1 VAWTAKERVMTHN
14 ARHRDDS
21 NKARIDCER
30 RDLNDSLT
38 WARDHHHPR
47 HSAFV
52 AKVRAA

>member
-1 VAWTAKERVMTHN
+1 MSKKIDQLVVA
-14 ARHRDDS
+14 
-21 NKARIDCER
+21 ER

>member
-1 VAWTAKERVMTHN
+1 MTHTG
-14 ARHRDDS
+14 RHRDDS

-52 AKVRAA
+52 AKVRSA